1 MSTKKNKTLKKVIIF
16 TAIGL
21 TIVGLG
27 LYAWLRKPAVIVTVS
42 TEKVARRN
50 LTELVVATGKIQ
62 PVVYVK
68 ISPEVSG
75 EIIELPVK
83 EGQNVKKGDLLMRV
97 KPDTYIANR
106 NIAQANLKAAQAQN
120 TMSKA
125 SLDKATSE
133 MKRYEDLHQTQLV
146 SDSQYIEVK
155 TAYDVA
161 VASYESSKYQADNA
175 KANLA
180 RAEEDL
186 AKTTITSPL
195 DGTISKLNSQLG
207 ERVVGT
213 ATYQGTE
220 VMTISDLN
228 DMEAR
233 VDIGE
238 IDVVLISVGQKA
250 RLEVDAFRDRKF
262 TGIVSDIAN
271 TAKSA
276 GSGQTDATKFE
287 VRIRVQEKE
296 VFRPGMSVTAEIETR
311 YRTNVLTVPIQSVTT
326 RTPKEAPPGKGG
338 TNTAAATATVSGDQT
353 NALAKVE
360 KNSHSNAPATDAVRA
375 SGTNIA
381 GTTNLT
387 GSRKANEAPK
397 PVEVVF
403 MVVDGKAKMAKVKRG
418 ISDDSYVEI
427 LDGLTE
433 GTEIVSGGYKAINR
447 ELEDDK
453 KVKVDNNRK
462 DADKDEKKE
471 GGQ

>member
-16 TAIGL
+16 STIGL
-21 TIVGLG
+21 LIAGLG
-27 LYAWLRKPAVIVTVS
+27 LYAWLRKPEVIVTVN
-42 TEKVARRN
+42 TEKAARRN

-62 PVVYVK
+62 PVLYVK

-75 EIIELPVK
+75 EIIELSVK
-83 EGQNVKKGDLLMRV
+83 EGQHVKKGELLMRIR
-97 KPDTYIANR
+97 PDSYVAYR
-106 NIAQANLKAAQAQN
+106 NIAEANLKASQAQN

-133 MKRYEDLHQTQLV
+133 MKRYEDLYRTKLV

-161 VASYESSKYQADNA
+161 VASYESAKYQADNA

-186 AKTTITSPL
+186 SKTTITSPL

-238 IDVVLISVGQKA
+238 IDVVLIAVGQKA

-262 TGIVSDIAN
+262 TGIVSEIAN

-311 YRTNVLTVPIQSVTT
+311 YRTNVLAVPIQSVTT
-326 RTPKEAPPGKGG
+326 RTPKETPPGKGG
-338 TNTAAATATVSGDQT
+338 TNAPPATAATSRDQT
-353 NALAKVE
+353 NA
-360 KNSHSNAPATDAVRA
+360 PATNAGSA
-375 SGTNIA
+375 SGTNA
-381 GTTNLT
+381 AWATNMA

-403 MVVDGKAKMAKVKRG
+403 MVADGKAKMASVKRG
-418 ISDDSYVEI
+418 ISDDSHVEI
-427 LDGLTE
+427 LEGLTE
-433 GTEIVSGGYKAINR
+433 GSEVVAGGYKAINR
-447 ELEDDK
+447 ELEDAK

-462 DADKDEKKE
+462 DADKDEKKD

>member
-1 MSTKKNKTLKKVIIF
+1 MSAKKNKTLKKVLIF
-16 TAIGL
+16 SAIGL
-21 TIVGLG
+21 LVIGSG
-27 LYAWLRKPAVIVTVS
+27 LYAWLRKPAVIVTVN

-62 PVVYVK
+62 PVLYVK

-83 EGQNVKKGDLLMRV
+83 EGQNVKKGDLLMRI

-106 NIAQANLKAAQAQN
+106 NIAEANLKASQAQN

-133 MKRYEDLHQTQLV
+133 MKRYEDLHRTKLV
-146 SDSQYIEVK
+146 SDSQYIDVK
-155 TAYDVA
+155 TAFDVA

-175 KANLA
+175 RANLA
-180 RAEEDL
+180 RAEEDFS
-186 AKTTITSPL
+186 KTTITSPL

-238 IDVVLISVGQKA
+238 FDVVLISVGQKA
-250 RLEVDAFRDRKF
+250 RLEVDAYRDRKF
-262 TGIVSDIAN
+262 TGLVTDIAN
-271 TAKSA
+271 TAKSS
-276 GSGQTDATKFE
+276 GSGQQEATKFE
-287 VRIRVQEKE
+287 VRIRIQEKE
-296 VFRPGMSVTAEIETR
+296 VFRPGMSVTAEVETR
-311 YRTNVLTVPIQSVTT
+311 YRTNVLAVPIQSVTT
-326 RTPKEAPPGKGG
+326 RTPKETPPTKGG
-338 TNTAAATATVSGDQT
+338 TNAPGAAVAASKDQT
-353 NALAKVE
+353 NAMARVE
-360 KNSHSNAPATDAVRA
+360 KGAHSNAPATDAGGV
-375 SGTNIA
+375 SGTNTA
-381 GTTNLT
+381 GATNIS
-387 GSRKANEAPK
+387 GSKKANEAPK

-427 LDGLTE
+427 LEGLTE
-433 GTEIVSGGYKAINR
+433 GSEIVAGGYKAINR
-447 ELEDDK
+447 ELEDGG

-462 DADKDEKKE
+462 DFDKDEKKE

>member
-16 TAIGL
+16 SAIGL
-21 TIVGLG
+21 LVAGLG
-27 LYAWLRKPAVIVTVS
+27 IYAWLRKPAVIVTIN

-62 PVVYVK
+62 PVLYVK

-83 EGQNVKKGDLLMRV
+83 EGQKVKKGDLLMRI
-97 KPDTYIANR
+97 KPDTYVAYR
-106 NIAQANLKAAQAQN
+106 NIAEANLKASQAQN

-133 MKRYEDLHQTQLV
+133 MKRYEDLFKTKLV

-161 VASYESSKYQADNA
+161 VASYESAKYQADNA
-175 KANLA
+175 KASLA

-186 AKTTITSPL
+186 SKTTILSPL

-250 RLEVDAFRDRKF
+250 RLEVDSFRDRKF
-262 TGIVSDIAN
+262 TGVVSEIAN
-271 TAKSA
+271 TAKSS

-326 RTPKEAPPGKGG
+326 RTPKEATPGKGG
-338 TNTAAATATVSGDQT
+338 TNAPAATASRDQT
-353 NALAKVE
+353 NAMARVE
-360 KNSHSNAPATDAVRA
+360 KNTGTNASATDAGGA
-375 SGTNIA
+375 SGTNVA
-381 GTTNLT
+381 GATNVV
-387 GSRKANEAPK
+387 GSRKANEPTK
-397 PVEVVF
+397 PIEVVF
-403 MVVDGKAKMAKVKRG
+403 MVADGKAKMARVKRG

-427 LDGLTE
+427 LE
-433 GTEIVSGGYKAINR
+433 GVNEGSEVVAGGYKAINR

-471 GGQ
+471 GG

>member
-1 MSTKKNKTLKKVIIF
+1 MSAKKNKTLKKVIIF
-16 TAIGL
+16 SAIGL
-21 TIVGLG
+21 LIAGLG
-27 LYAWLRKPAVIVTVS
+27 LYAWLRKPAVVVTVN

-83 EGQNVKKGDLLMRV
+83 EGQTVKKGDLLMRI
-97 KPDTYIANR
+97 KPDSYIAYR
-106 NIAQANLKAAQAQN
+106 NIAEANLKASQAQN

-133 MKRYEDLHQTQLV
+133 MKRYEDLYRTKLV
-146 SDSQYIEVK
+146 SDSQYIDVK

-161 VASYESSKYQADNA
+161 VASYESAKYQADNA

-186 AKTTITSPL
+186 SKTTISSPL

-238 IDVVLISVGQKA
+238 IDVVLIAVGQKA
-250 RLEVDAFRDRKF
+250 RLEVDSFRDRKF

-326 RTPKEAPPGKGG
+326 RTPKETPPGKGG
-338 TNTAAATATVSGDQT
+338 TNAPTATAAASKDQT
-353 NALAKVE
+353 NAMAKVE
-360 KNSHSNAPATDAVRA
+360 KNGNSNAPTTDAGSA
-375 SGTNIA
+375 SGTNLA
-381 GTTNLT
+381 GATNIS
-387 GSRKANEAPK
+387 GSKKANEVIK

-403 MVVDGKAKMAKVKRG
+403 MVADSKAKMAKVKRG

-427 LDGLTE
+427 LEGLTE

-462 DADKDEKKE
+462 DTDKDEKKE

>member
-1 MSTKKNKTLKKVIIF
+1 MSAKKNKTLKKVIIF
-16 TAIGL
+16 SAIGL
-21 TIVGLG
+21 LIAGLG
-27 LYAWLRKPAVIVTVS
+27 LYAWLRKPEVVVTVN

-75 EIIELPVK
+75 EIIDLPVK
-83 EGQNVKKGDLLMRV
+83 EGQNVKKGDLLMRI

-106 NIAQANLKAAQAQN
+106 NIAEANLKAAQAQN

-133 MKRYEDLHQTQLV
+133 MKRYEDLYRTKLV

-155 TAYDVA
+155 TAFDVA
-161 VASYESSKYQADNA
+161 VASYESAKYQADNA

-186 AKTTITSPL
+186 SKTTITSPL

-238 IDVVLISVGQKA
+238 IDVVLIALGQKA
-250 RLEVDAFRDRKF
+250 RLEVDSFRDRKF

-271 TAKSA
+271 TAKSS

-326 RTPKEAPPGKGG
+326 RTPKETPPGKGG
-338 TNTAAATATVSGDQT
+338 TNAPATTATVSKDQT

-360 KNSHSNAPATDAVRA
+360 KSSNSNAPATDAGSVT
-375 SGTNIA
+375 GTNVA
-381 GTTNLT
+381 GSTNVV
-387 GSRKANEAPK
+387 GSKKANEASK

-403 MVVDGKAKMAKVKRG
+403 VVADGKAKMSKVKRG

-433 GTEIVSGGYKAINR
+433 GSEIVAGGYKAINR
-447 ELEDDK
+447 ELEDAK

-462 DADKDEKKE
+462 DIDKDEKKE
-471 GGQ
+471 SGQ

>member
-16 TAIGL
+16 SAIGL
-21 TIVGLG
+21 LIAGLG
-27 LYAWLRKPAVIVTVS
+27 LYAWLRKPAVVVTVN

-75 EIIELPVK
+75 EIIALPVK
-83 EGQNVKKGDLLMRV
+83 EGQTVKKGDLLMRIR
-97 KPDTYIANR
+97 PDTYIANR
-106 NIAQANLKAAQAQN
+106 NIAEANLKAAQAQN

-125 SLDKATSE
+125 NLDKATSE
-133 MKRYEDLHQTQLV
+133 MKRYEDLYRTKLV

-155 TAYDVA
+155 TAFDVA
-161 VASYESSKYQADNA
+161 VASYESAKYQADNA

-186 AKTTITSPL
+186 SKTTITSPL

-238 IDVVLISVGQKA
+238 IDVVLIAVGQKA
-250 RLEVDAFRDRKF
+250 RLEVDSFRDRKF

-326 RTPKEAPPGKGG
+326 RTPKETPPGKGG
-338 TNTAAATATVSGDQT
+338 TNAPTATANASKDQT
-353 NALAKVE
+353 NAMAKVE
-360 KNSHSNAPATDAVRA
+360 KNTNSNAPATDAGTV
-375 SGTNIA
+375 SGTNVTGA
-381 GTTNLT
+381 TNIS
-387 GSRKANEAPK
+387 GSKKANEVIK

-403 MVVDGKAKMAKVKRG
+403 MVADGKAKMAKVKRG

-462 DADKDEKKE
+462 DADKDDKKE